1 MELDIT
7 FDLISNTFKP
17 YTKLGNTPQSVN
29 RVDKPVKHL
38 TQYIIVW
45 LRSATIPR
53 KARDEQQQLS
63 YILTHS
69 LNGKE
74 IQEEMSLGTTHTTT
88 PR

>member
-1 MELDIT
+1 MQLYIT
-7 FDLISNTFKP
+7 FDLISNTFEP

-29 RVDKPVKHL
+29 RADKPVIIKHL

-45 LRSATIPR
+45 LRSTTIPR

-69 LNGKE
+69 LNRKE
-74 IQEEMSLGTTHTTT
+74 IQEEMSHNITLSTT
-88 PR
+88 